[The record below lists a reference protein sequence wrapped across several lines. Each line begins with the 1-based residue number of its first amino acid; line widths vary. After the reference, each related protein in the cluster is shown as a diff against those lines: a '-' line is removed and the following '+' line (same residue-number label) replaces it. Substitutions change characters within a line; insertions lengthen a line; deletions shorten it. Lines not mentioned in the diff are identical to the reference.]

1 MRSVLFIGVGSPWQG
16 GAGYLVRQ
24 NMLLRALAG
33 AADEVHLAMLG
44 QEGTS
49 VPVSVNG
56 SLSALPKPAQ
66 VDEARWR
73 SRLND
78 VISNKP
84 LAMRGMDC
92 TFTRAAV
99 QALRPEKFDA
109 IVAYRC
115 DFAYMAG
122 VLDHPNL
129 ILDIDDPEHIRRA
142 ESLHMLDDG
151 NPMWLRRLD
160 LRRVRRFEIDCARRA
175 NACFVCQPR
184 DAEPF
189 QREGIEPIIVPNCVD
204 VPEVCPPRET
214 AGAAPHLLFVANLES
229 ARHSPNVD
237 GLLWFLREVWPRVRK
252 HAPAPQCEFHI
263 AGAIRGAWRKEAEK
277 HENVRVLGFID
288 DLPAA
293 FRRAS
298 LTIAPIRFGT
308 GTRIK
313 ILESMAWGCPVV
325 STTKGCE
332 GLEVVHQ
339 RDLLVADE
347 PAAFA
352 DACVRLLGNSALAEH
367 IGRDGWQAVSSGY
380 DRAKRQQWL
389 AGVFQ
394 ELIGEGERGARRVA

>member
-1 MRSVLFIGVGSPWQG
+1 MRSVLFIGVGAPWSG

-33 AADEVHLAMLG
+33 IADELHLAMFSPQDAHAVPPFVHAL
-44 QEGTS
+44 TS
-49 VPVSVNG
+49 
-56 SLSALPKPAQ
+56 LPQPTLR
-66 VDEARWR
+66 VEPSWR
-73 SRLND
+73 SRVKDL
-78 VISNKP
+78 VSREP
-84 LAMRGMDC
+84 SLVRAHDC
-92 TFTRAAV
+92 MFSRAAV
-99 QALRPEKFDA
+99 QALQPDQFDA
-109 IVAYRC
+109 VVAYRC

-142 ESLHMLDDG
+142 DSLHLLDDG

-160 LRRVRRFEIDCARRA
+160 LRRLRRFEIDCARRA
-175 NACFVCQPR
+175 KACFVCQPR

-189 QREGIEPIIVPNCVD
+189 QREGVEPIIVPNCVD
-204 VPEVCPPRET
+204 VPEVYPPRET
-214 AGAAPHLLFVANLES
+214 AGAVPHLLFVANLQS

-237 GLLWFLREVWPRVRK
+237 GLLWFLSEVWPLVRK
-252 HAPAPQCEFHI
+252 QAPAPQCEFHI
-263 AGAIRGAWRKEAEK
+263 AGAIRGTWRKEAEK
-277 HENVRVLGFID
+277 HEDVRVLGFID

-293 FRRAS
+293 FRRAA

-313 ILESMAWGCPVV
+313 ILESMACGCPVV

-332 GLEVVHQ
+332 GLEVVYQ
-339 RDLLVADE
+339 RDMLVADS
-347 PAAFA
+347 PDAFA
-352 DACVRLLGNSALAEH
+352 EACATLVSNSTLAER

-394 ELIGEGERGARRVA
+394 DVIGEGKRGARRVA